1 MNNDL
6 QLLALLVQTAG
17 RGRDTVLAHIT
28 PEEALLLKLLG
39 GRGSINPQTGLM
51 EFEDGD
57 AGGDAGD
64 DFGSD
69 RNQQERSDL
78 ERDLQV
84 SERTASDE
92 EDAAFGADLTA
103 AGGGLGALD
112 GPDGV
117 DYGEVFGP
125 EERSLFGKILDFFGL
140 GSIEDIIET
149 AVGLAVGIALGP
161 AVGAIAKSAIGA
173 NVAGK
178 IVGAAATG
186 ALSRAAGNLALQTAE
201 EAGLIDESQKTI
213 AAKELGVVGAGFRGA
228 VSGGISGALG
238 GAFGPDLAGSI
249 ARGAIGR
256 FGTETAIGVAPESVG
271 GRGLSLGEAVSRG
284 VPAGVGGGISAGLT
298 EALGGGFLG
307 SRAASLA
314 GKEISRALN
323 DAVSRGVEGVV
334 GRGEVSAAESEFT
347 SQPIGATITSAGSQ
361 RQPSGVQLSPGTL
374 SALAIRPDIGGRGVT
389 IFGSGDDNARRRSPW
404 NIRSLRVKDNLGVT
418 DE

>member
-51 EFEDGD
+51 EFEN
-57 AGGDAGD
+57 GDAGD

-112 GPDGV
+112 GPEGV
-117 DYGEVFGP
+117 DYGVAFGP
-125 EERSLFGKILDFFGL
+125 EERSFFGKILDFLGL
-140 GSIEDIIET
+140 GSIEDFIQT
-149 AVGLAVGIALGP
+149 AVSVAAGLVLGP
-161 AVGAIAKSAIGA
+161 VASGLTKSVIGA

-186 ALSRAAGNLALQTAE
+186 GLSGAASNLALQAAE
-201 EAGLIDESQKTI
+201 EYGLVDESPKTI
-213 AAKELGVVGAGFRGA
+213 AARQLGVGNAFSRGFLGGGVG
-228 VSGGISGALG
+228 GALS
-238 GAFGPDLAGSI
+238 GAFGPGLGGSM
-249 ARGAIGR
+249 ASSGLGG
-256 FGTETAIGVAPESVG
+256 FVTETAIGVAPKSIG
-271 GRGLSLGEAVSRG
+271 GRGLSFEDAVSRG
-284 VPAGVGGGISAGLT
+284 FPEGVSRAFGTALT
-298 EALGGGFLG
+298 EALGGGFAGRQG
-307 SRAASLA
+307 SSSVMR
-314 GKEISRALN
+314 EINRVARDST
-323 DAVSRGVEGVV
+323 SRGISGVV
-334 GRGEVSAAESEFT
+334 GRDEASGGEVS
-347 SQPIGATITSAGSQ
+347 QPRTATITDTGSQ
-361 RQPSGVQLSPGTL
+361 RQPSNVRLSPATL
-374 SALAIRPDIGGRGVT
+374 SALSIRPDIGGRGVT